1 MGTNR
6 YGCASASVGG
16 QLNDVGGIDRN
27 GNLLL
32 LVKIYDQPTSKW
44 KYLLPMSTKRCDCAA
59 AAAGGKLLFVGGQG
73 ENYGNKFFWRKSMI
87 CRKRS
92 GPILSP

>member
-73 ENYGNKFFWRKSMI
+73 GNYGNIIFF
-87 CRKRS
+87 
-92 GPILSP
+92 GGNL